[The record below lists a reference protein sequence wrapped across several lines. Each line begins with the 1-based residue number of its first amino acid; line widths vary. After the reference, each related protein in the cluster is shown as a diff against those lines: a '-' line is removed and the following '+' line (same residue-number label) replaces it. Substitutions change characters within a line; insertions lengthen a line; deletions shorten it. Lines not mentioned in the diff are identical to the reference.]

1 MKTKTE
7 SVCKII
13 TVVASIVGALATA
26 VAGVF
31 CAKRTFPDEFNNIR
45 RNEEES

>member
-26 VAGVF
+26 VAGIF
-31 CAKRTFPDEFNNIR
+31 CAKRTFPDEFSNIR
-45 RNEEES
+45 REEES